1 MANENHPGPITRSM
15 GENVMRYSE
24 VGSHQAQFHGTF
36 DSMDDDNFDCRS
48 VHSDMDRIEYN
59 KIKGKEN
66 TTKVL
71 TQSRCQSESGLIRT
85 SMVRNDDFR
94 RSDKEL
100 EALKS
105 ENRSLVLDIYH
116 LRKQVDSSTHELET
130 VKTNTWYDKG
140 SDLKEYQQ
148 VNYQYQ
154 REIEELQKDL
164 AKQKEIN
171 DNNERSKTGMHEANR
186 SSFMYEYNHGQ
197 GTSNSYSE
205 YRVNNVSDRN
215 YNLQYEHPVT
225 SITGTNSSG
234 SHPDEPKFR
243 LPYYNGKSDF
253 QSFWSVFEIGVR
265 KFNWD
270 NSKQVEKLMCCLK
283 DDALAYVSKLPS
295 EVRRSIKHTYELL
308 ERRYG
313 DHLLPEQY
321 REKLNHVRKEY
332 KEGLPDQSLAYEV
345 RTKGPHS
352 VDEAIKLITW
362 HECCK
367 NSGKKTSSVRQLE
380 MEETEEYTDLE
391 VRKVNGGRPR
401 FVTEERLESRL
412 GVFAKEIQH
421 EIKDGH
427 TQLRNDFK
435 DEIGKL
441 STAIKGNYPNKNAR
455 YRKQND
461 SPKFSLKDTTCFT
474 LSEKRS
480 HQ

>member
-1 MANENHPGPITRSM
+1 M
-15 GENVMRYSE
+15 
-24 VGSHQAQFHGTF
+24 
-36 DSMDDDNFDCRS
+36 
-48 VHSDMDRIEYN
+48 
-59 KIKGKEN
+59 
-66 TTKVL
+66 
-71 TQSRCQSESGLIRT
+71 TQSRCRSESGLHT
-85 SMVRNDDFR
+85 STVRNDDFR

-105 ENRSLVLDIYH
+105 ENRSLALDIYH
-116 LRKQVDSSTHELET
+116 LRKQVDSSTHELDLSKHELEM
-130 VKTNTWYDKG
+130 VKRTLGMTKG
-140 SDLKEYQQ
+140 NLQSINKELADNKYELSKLRSDLQEYQQ

-154 REIEELQKDL
+154 RETEELRKDL

-205 YRVNNVSDRN
+205 CRVNNVSDRN

-243 LPYYNGKSDF
+243 LPYYNGKGDF

-270 NSKQVEKLMCCLK
+270 NSKQVEQLMCCLK

-321 REKLNHVRKEY
+321 REKLNQVRKEY
-332 KEGLPDQSLAYEV
+332 KESLTEYAARVDDLVYKAFPGLNPPELLITLTIENLLRGLPDQSLAYEV
-345 RTKGPHS
+345 RTKSPHS

-367 NSGKKTSSVRQLE
+367 NSG
-380 MEETEEYTDLE
+380 
-391 VRKVNGGRPR
+391 
-401 FVTEERLESRL
+401 
-412 GVFAKEIQH
+412 
-421 EIKDGH
+421 
-427 TQLRNDFK
+427 
-435 DEIGKL
+435 
-441 STAIKGNYPNKNAR
+441 
-455 YRKQND
+455 
-461 SPKFSLKDTTCFT
+461 
-474 LSEKRS
+474 
-480 HQ
+480 